1 MMSTDFPPLG
11 PSTIR
16 ISATQ
21 MLSDALVAKEGWT
34 PIKRGAEA
42 SLWKITLFGTPCV
55 AKVTEPKLWRAQ
67 QLDERLRAERI
78 QNEARTNLKCLRLGI
93 PIAPIVYIDV
103 PSSTFVMKE
112 LEGPTVKQLLFDT
125 TDPSDSRAIQA
136 MREMGSIVARLHE
149 NEIIHSDLTTSN
161 FMLHHGTVHVID
173 FGLSYVSSMDEDK
186 AVDLYVMERAFAS
199 SHPGLEPLLEIAMQA
214 YIEGSPRAEQT
225 LKRLKKVRARG
236 RKRSMVG

>member
-1 MMSTDFPPLG
+1 
-11 PSTIR
+11 
-16 ISATQ
+16 

-55 AKVTEPKLWRAQ
+55 AKVTEPKLWRAK

-125 TDPSDSRAIQA
+125 TDPSDPRAVQA

-161 FMLHHGTVHVID
+161 FMLHNGTVHVID
-173 FGLSYVSSMDEDK
+173 FGLSYISSMDEDK

>member
-1 MMSTDFPPLG
+1 
-11 PSTIR
+11 
-16 ISATQ
+16 
-21 MLSDALVAKEGWT
+21 MLAESHAAKEGWV

-42 SLWKITLFGTPCV
+42 SLWKMTLFGTPCV

-93 PIAPIVYIDV
+93 PIAPIVFIDV

-112 LEGPTVKQLLFDT
+112 LGGPTVKQLLFDT
-125 TDPSDSRAIQA
+125 KSPTDEKAAKA

-149 NEIIHSDLTTSN
+149 NEIIHADLTTSN
-161 FMLHHGTVHVID
+161 FMLHEGTVHVID
-173 FGLSYVSSMDEDK
+173 FGLSFVSSMDEDK

-199 SHPGLEPLLEIAMQA
+199 SHPGLEPLFEVAMQA
-214 YIEGSPRAEQT
+214 YVEGSPRAPQT